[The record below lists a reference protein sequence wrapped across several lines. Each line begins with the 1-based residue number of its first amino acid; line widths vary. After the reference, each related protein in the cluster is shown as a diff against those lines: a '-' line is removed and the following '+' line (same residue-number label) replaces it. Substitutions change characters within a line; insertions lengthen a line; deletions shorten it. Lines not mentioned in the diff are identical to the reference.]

1 MNPVDKLN
9 ALVLAAGALI
19 AIYIAYRDERLGV
32 AVMVGTAVT
41 TLLYLLLFG
50 N

>member
-9 ALVLAAGALI
+9 ALALAAGALI
-19 AIYIAYRDERLGV
+19 ATYIAYRDERLGA
-32 AVMVGTAVT
+32 AVMVGAAVT
-41 TLLYLLLFG
+41 TLLYLLLLG